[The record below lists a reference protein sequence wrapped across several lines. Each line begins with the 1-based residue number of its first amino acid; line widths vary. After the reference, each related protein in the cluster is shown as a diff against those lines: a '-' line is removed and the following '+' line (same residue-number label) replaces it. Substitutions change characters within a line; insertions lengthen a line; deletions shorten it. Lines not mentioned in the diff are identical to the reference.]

1 MSPRARHRRGNRQT
15 ASVTPCRCPWEPP
28 SSTALICP
36 PAWATSW
43 PRRCAGGRGAGL
55 RAHVTPSVPT
65 GLSEHHT
72 TFGDTLTLT
81 LPTLHAPLRDNR
93 RSVIRVG
100 FSRILIVNGR
110 GGNMTA
116 LNALTSELTAEPV
129 TRETSMTMAAFPEPI
144 RAEHLA
150 ESHGPRIILPAESTE
165 PVYVATGPGR
175 SPEVSTSA
183 LVSRA
188 MRCWSSSWVV
198 R

>member
-1 MSPRARHRRGNRQT
+1 M
-15 ASVTPCRCPWEPP
+15 
-28 SSTALICP
+28 
-36 PAWATSW
+36 
-43 PRRCAGGRGAGL
+43 
-55 RAHVTPSVPT
+55 PT

-150 ESHGPRIILPAESTE
+150 ESRGPRIILPTESTE

-175 SPEVSTSA
+175 SPEASTSM

-198 R
+198 RQSVTAGPKGISTDSACLPWPRWVARGVSSPLMAPHLFVLRVRTVTGWTRRPTDPRLASPS